1 MAFSHLIIIDFI
13 VNGWE
18 SGTWI
23 ALMLRISM
31 RPIIIKKHEHL
42 VSAEVLLQSQ
52 VSKQLCLESV
62 IAVAV
67 LGGLCNAGLSSPV
80 CSQG

>member
-23 ALMLRISM
+23 ALMLCISI

-42 VSAEVLLQSQ
+42 ISAEVLLQSQ
-52 VSKQLCLESV
+52 VSKQPCLESV
-62 IAVAV
+62 IALAV
-67 LGGLCNAGLSSPV
+67 LGGSCRAGLSSPI
-80 CSQG
+80 CSRG